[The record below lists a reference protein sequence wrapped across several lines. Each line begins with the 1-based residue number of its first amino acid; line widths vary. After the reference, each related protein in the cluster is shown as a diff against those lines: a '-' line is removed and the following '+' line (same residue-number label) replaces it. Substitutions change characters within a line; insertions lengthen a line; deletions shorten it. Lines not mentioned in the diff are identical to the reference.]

1 MLDRKLYRI
10 INVLNKEY
18 FYKYSVYHII
28 VQKALYLLTHG
39 KTNPKLTLPY
49 KWSFYLRGP
58 YSSEIA
64 HMIYYMIDYLPSLDK
79 SRIQLDE
86 EEIKAI
92 THFQDFRKALL
103 SIDEEINEE
112 DLFEMI
118 TIIVYI
124 SEQVNRS
131 KIEQKFY
138 EFKPE
143 LKNKIS
149 KKKFKI
155 ILNKLSEFGY
165 I

>member
-10 INVLNKEY
+10 INALNKEY
-18 FYKYSVYHII
+18 FYQYSVYHII

-64 HMIYYMIDYLPSLDK
+64 HMIYYMNDYLPSLDK

-92 THFQDFRKALL
+92 THFQDFNKEILGYYN
-103 SIDEEINEE
+103 DKEE
-112 DLFEMI
+112 LFEMI

-131 KIEQKFY
+131 KIEQKFN

-155 ILNKLSEFGY
+155 ILNKLSKFGY